1 MATTNMK
8 ITFTKAKE
16 TKNTWAYTEDGDP
29 ATHKVGSLYVK
40 KAAVEKLGNPE
51 ALTVTIEVKK

>member
-1 MATTNMK
+1 MATTTMK

-29 ATHKVGSLYVK
+29 STHKVGSLYVK
-40 KAAVEKLGNPE
+40 KAAVGKLGSPE
-51 ALTVTIEVKK
+51 HLNVTIEVQK